1 MQPTRLRARHG
12 QPRFQRAFGAGS
24 LCVASSTSAHRKNA
38 IVRRFL
44 GDVRSDLK
52 PWRCHHTRWST
63 FNQDARIEVLK
74 EPSCVKPQR
83 WCFPPPVRATRLG
96 KPHSRATR
104 VRTRNLIRR
113 SVPKPAKIY
122 APAVT
127 TKTVL
132 KNLYKSSQ
140 IGPNPLFSS
149 CFIEA
154 GFVPLRRAEP
164 EPSSPQASLA
174 KQETMAARPLKRIKP
189 RASSTFMHLFA

>member
-1 MQPTRLRARHG
+1 MQPTRLRARQG
-12 QPRFQRAFGAGS
+12 QPRFQRALGVGS

-44 GDVRSDLK
+44 GDIRPDLK

-74 EPSCVKPQR
+74 EPSCVKPPR

-104 VRTRNLIRR
+104 VRTRNLIRH
-113 SVPKPAKIY
+113 SVPKPAKIC

-127 TKTVL
+127 TKPPP
-132 KNLYKSSQ
+132 
-140 IGPNPLFSS
+140 IRR
-149 CFIEA
+149 
-154 GFVPLRRAEP
+154 GF
-164 EPSSPQASLA
+164 SLA
-174 KQETMAARPLKRIKP
+174 HHRRNIPGKLQCSNYAHCPFFGFAPRMLDHRTRIL
-189 RASSTFMHLFA
+189 R